1 VKGLQEKLAG
11 DNGARLAAAAPEV
24 EGVRVVVEAVDGW
37 DVAGLKALAAAAIAS
52 ARACVVLLTSAQPVS
67 IVVACSPDV
76 QLDANVVLQQL
87 THRFGGRGG
96 GKPGLAQGG
105 GLTVPPHEVA
115 SAAWTLIESTLSL

>member
-1 VKGLQEKLAG
+1 
-11 DNGARLAAAAPEV
+11 
-24 EGVRVVVEAVDGW
+24 VEALDGW

-52 ARACVVLLTSAQPVS
+52 ARSCVVLVTSAQPVS
-67 IVVACSPDV
+67 LVVACSPDV
-76 QLDANVVLQQL
+76 PVDANVVLQQL

-105 GLTVPPHEVA
+105 GLAAPAQEVA